1 MIQFNHMLNS
11 SLINNLTSS
20 VYQKQDSKQLIL
32 LANDFHKSSM
42 FILKNLSSVVQPVS
56 CQLPLFVS
64 TPKDFE
70 KHYHYYLNGTK
81 LIQFKSKNGF
91 SCVQLNNFGDLF
103 VQDYFDD
110 CEQLKEKCNCN
121 GIGSEEQIDN
131 RTQNYIDDVNKH
143 IIQLCKKQEILITGS
158 KCCRKS
164 HKAECKQIFDV
175 CVCRRIQ
182 VGAEGDD
189 DDDDGDDRDE
199 DSDEDSEN
207 EEDEA
212 AKNKESTETVTST
225 PFAAV
230 ESKQSINPLNGF
242 INEPQFGQ
250 NMLEAIT
257 NEDVFKLKGF
267 DYYTDKLLKEWN
279 LKIE

>member
-1 MIQFNHMLNS
+1 MLNS

-20 VYQKQDSKQLIL
+20 IYQKQDSKQLIL
-32 LANDFHKSSM
+32 MANDFHKSSM
-42 FILKNLSSVVQPVS
+42 FILKNLPSVIQPVS

-70 KHYHYYLNGTK
+70 KHYHYYLNGTQ

-110 CEQLKEKCNCN
+110 CEQLKEKCNCS
-121 GIGSEEQIDN
+121 GIGAEEQIDN

-143 IIQLCKKQEILITGS
+143 IIELCKKQEILITGS
-158 KCCRKS
+158 KYCTKS
-164 HKAECKQIFDV
+164 HKAECKQIFGV
-175 CVCRRIQ
+175 CVCRRTQ
-182 VGAEGDD
+182 VEAEDHD
-189 DDDDGDDRDE
+189 RDHDRDE
-199 DSDEDSEN
+199 DRDEDSEN
-207 EEDEA
+207 EEDKM
-212 AKNKESTETVTST
+212 AKNIESIETITST
-225 PFAAV
+225 PEVAV
-230 ESKQSINPLNGF
+230 ESGPSINPLNGF
-242 INEPQFGQ
+242 INEPKFGQ

-279 LKIE
+279 LNIE